1 MSRARPG
8 QIRIRGGQAG
18 GRVLTAP
25 DAIRPTQALV
35 REAMLNMLAPW
46 VRGARVLDLF
56 AGSGALGLQ
65 ALSEGA
71 DFVTFVDHAADSVAA
86 ISANLGRLGWAERA
100 QVVGLDCQAWL
111 TLHPAQVAEAGIM
124 LLDPPYNDPVL
135 EAVLN
140 ALDGL
145 CSPGTRVA
153 VEHARGHL
161 LPPLKRLVTIR
172 DRRYGVARVT
182 LLEMR

>member
-100 QVVGLDCQAWL
+100 QVVGLDCLAWL
-111 TLHPAQVAEAGIM
+111 TLHP
-124 LLDPPYNDPVL
+124 
-135 EAVLN
+135 
-140 ALDGL
+140 
-145 CSPGTRVA
+145 
-153 VEHARGHL
+153 
-161 LPPLKRLVTIR
+161 
-172 DRRYGVARVT
+172 
-182 LLEMR
+182 